1 MGIRSCHQWRHKAM
15 GLVASCKNKKK
26 NKPCTTSYCKN
37 CLLNRYEGRRS
48 DSFGGLALSEVQRH
62 LQFQLLQRKKQG
74 HQPTGRLVHTAKA
87 TGVSSVSELLCVKG
101 LENYEPAVALPKQWG
116 KENSITENSNS
127 NLRLPLPS
135 NLDEKS
141 KKD

>member
-62 LQFQLLQRKKQG
+62 LQFQLLQSLHLKFDLHSPRVFNIHRKRKYGSAIVDSGASAMEDQSKAAAVVAMSWRDGCRRDGFASGMDQG
-74 HQPTGRLVHTAKA
+74 GCH
-87 TGVSSVSELLCVKG
+87 
-101 LENYEPAVALPKQWG
+101 LEY
-116 KENSITENSNS
+116 
-127 NLRLPLPS
+127 
-135 NLDEKS
+135 
-141 KKD
+141 